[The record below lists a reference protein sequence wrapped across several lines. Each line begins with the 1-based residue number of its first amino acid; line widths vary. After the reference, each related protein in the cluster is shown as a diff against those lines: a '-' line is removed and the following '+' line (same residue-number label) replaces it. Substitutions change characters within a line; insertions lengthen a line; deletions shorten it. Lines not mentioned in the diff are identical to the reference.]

1 MSPSFDLSKCRLFWR
16 LLTFTFFPNVLL
28 VIIDFYLLDF
38 KKKQS
43 QGKGLQV
50 LQVTYK
56 QKAKKERNINK
67 PKKKE
72 SKDEIVIRN
81 SK

>member
-1 MSPSFDLSKCRLFWR
+1 M
-16 LLTFTFFPNVLL
+16 
-28 VIIDFYLLDF
+28 DFYLWNFL
-38 KKKQS
+38 KKQS

-81 SK
+81 SKQNH